1 MISELTFSKGNVID
15 SITNS
20 SSTVTVDNTQPL
32 SFLEFITRTNVDY
45 TPEEYNNFYIDYLKR
60 WAEAKNTASQTTE
73 TNYIQLYVDFLKE
86 LIVTYSTQ
94 SELKFL
100 TTLDFNDP
108 VELDIAIPIYVEKI
122 RQVVL
127 FYKEKRDNVKY
138 VVDRNKIKGNSTSIE
153 KAIFENIYDYI
164 FSSEQQPQYALLNLS
179 LSSIITNMK
188 IDIEEFV
195 DVYGNYFDLPR
206 VKENET
212 GIRDTLYNNNI
223 NDIDLDLYFSTNVA
237 RNIIQSPIFL
247 KELPLAINYT
257 TTVDTI
263 CDPTNPLL
271 LINNQDNICGFTAT
285 QQDDLKRSLIS
296 KYIGVDFYYISTL
309 NNTLCSGKFITSQNP
324 TGNLPN
330 LQTPDTATVQ
340 SNEIKLLRDLGL
352 FFKPDTCGIFQ
363 LNSKTFTYDIDLTK
377 VTEDKVYIFPDPNV
391 YGNVSRNKQ
400 DVYPIIYTHDFTK
413 DVKNNSSGFISG
425 DPKVSNYE
433 QTFSPYYSKQ
443 QNIHKNLADDASINL
458 NFSDLYNKGYITKLQ
473 YDIYGNEY
481 ALFKDEFGH
490 TFKPIAE
497 ITDDGYILDL
507 LLDGHV
513 FYDIDEGY
521 SFDYSVTGMLNG
533 SIRSGI
539 SARTVNNI
547 LTPAFTLTGSP
558 YTLFFRDFLPYDEFI
573 DSTRNIQSSFRD
585 GGSFTFEDNTNL
597 TDPVLADDVTYPSS
611 QPYYYAELADGG
623 ISSLIPLTRAIL
635 DTGIFTYD
643 VKFALSDVN
652 VEDYD
657 CGYFTDVIGL
667 TNDSIYD
674 DTIPFFNSVSTNS
687 TTIRSSLTGSDV
699 LKTQAYKNKLQGK
712 LFVKDQ
718 ITSTSQPLSTSLNT
732 IFNKYNSSVKGE
744 VYNNIKDFDVIYDTV
759 ICETPSYLVF
769 DKIKYNSD
777 GYMTTSTKNTFFTRN
792 SADATNKFSNRF
804 FKEKDRNVTFCIIQE
819 VIEDISP
826 QYKSLSGSNNKILL
840 PYIYQYS
847 ITDNTP
853 IQIFPRGEDTLN
865 YAVDLFSLRDYFTDT
880 FNINIVKVDRPIIT
894 FNSFNQL
901 YKLTYTCTDGNNMA
915 YIFDANFSIVN
926 NKAIFNSVK
935 FFRQSKVTTTS
946 NFYTSTS
953 GNFVD
958 ISAIDGNITLNQGSI
973 IL

>member
-1 MISELTFSKGNVID
+1 MISELTFSIGNVTD

-60 WAEAKNTASQTTE
+60 WADVKNTASQTAT

-138 VVDRNKIKGNSTSIE
+138 VVDRNKIKGNSISIE

-164 FSSEQQPQYALLNLS
+164 FSSEQQPQYTLLNLS
-179 LSSIITNMK
+179 LSSIVTNMK

-206 VKENET
+206 VKENES
-212 GIRDTLYNNNI
+212 GLRDTLYNNNI
-223 NDIDLDLYFSTNVA
+223 NDIDLDLYFSTSVA
-237 RNIIQSPIFL
+237 RNVIQSPIFL

-285 QQDDLKRSLIS
+285 QQDDLKRALIS

-309 NNTLCSGKFITSQNP
+309 NNTLCSGKFITAQNP

-352 FFKPDTCGIFQ
+352 FFKPDTSGLFQ
-363 LNSKTFTYDIDLTK
+363 LNSKTFTYGIDFTK
-377 VTEDKVYIFPDPNV
+377 VASDQVYIFPDPNV

-400 DVYPIIYTHDFTK
+400 DVYPIVYTHDFTK
-413 DVKNNSSGFISG
+413 DVKNNSSGFVSG

-433 QTFSPYYSKQ
+433 QTFSPYYSKE
-443 QNIHKNLADDASINL
+443 QNIHKNIVDDTSINL

-473 YDIYGNEY
+473 YDIFGNEY

-490 TFKPIAE
+490 TFRPITE
-497 ITDDGYILDL
+497 ITADGYILDL

-513 FYDIDEGY
+513 FYDIEEGY
-521 SFDYSVTGMLNG
+521 GFDYSSTGMIDG

-539 SARTVNNI
+539 SARTVNTP
-547 LTPAFTLTGSP
+547 LTPTFTLTGSP

-573 DSTRNIQSSFRD
+573 DSTRNIQGSFRD
-585 GGSFTFEDNTNL
+585 GGSFTFEDSTIL
-597 TDPVLADDVTYPSS
+597 PDPVLADSGSYPSTLS
-611 QPYYYAELADGG
+611 YYYAELADGG
-623 ISSLIPLTRAIL
+623 ISSLTPLTRAIL
-635 DTGIFTYD
+635 NTGNFTYD
-643 VKFALSDVN
+643 VKFALNDIN

-657 CGYFTDVIGL
+657 CGYFTDMLEL
-667 TNDSIYD
+667 TNDSVYGDNIPYF
-674 DTIPFFNSVSTNS
+674 DTVSTNS
-687 TTIRSSLTGSDV
+687 TTIRSSLTGSDI
-699 LKTQAYKNKLQGK
+699 LKTQAYKNKLQGR
-712 LFVKDQ
+712 LYVKEQ
-718 ITSTSQPLSTSLNT
+718 TISTSQPLSTSLNI
-732 IFNKYNSSVKGE
+732 IFNKYNNTVKSE
-744 VYNNIKDFDVIYDTV
+744 LYNNIKGFDVIYDTF
-759 ICETPSYLVF
+759 IGETPSYLVF
-769 DKIKYNSD
+769 DKIKYSSE
-777 GYMTTSTKNTFFTRN
+777 GYLTPSTKNTFFTRN

-804 FKEKDRNVTFCIIQE
+804 FDENNRNVTFCVIQE
-819 VIEDISP
+819 VIEDVSFWD
-826 QYKSLSGSNNKILL
+826 KSLSGSNNKILL

-847 ITDNTP
+847 IPDNTTV
-853 IQIFPRGEDTLN
+853 QIFPRGGDILN
-865 YAVDLFSLRDYFTDT
+865 YAVDLFSLRNYFTDT
-880 FNINIVKVDRPIIT
+880 FNIKITKVDRPVIT
-894 FNSFNQL
+894 FNSLNQV

-926 NKAIFNSVK
+926 SKAIFNGAK
-935 FFRQSKVTTTS
+935 FFKQSKASTTS
-946 NFYTSTS
+946 NFYSLTS

-958 ISAIDGNITLNQGSI
+958 VGTLDGNVTLDQGTI

>member
-1 MISELTFSKGNVID
+1 MISELTFSIGNVTD

-60 WAEAKNTASQTTE
+60 WSEVKNTASQTTE

-94 SELKFL
+94 AELKFL
-100 TTLDFNDP
+100 TNLDFNDP

-138 VVDRNKIKGNSTSIE
+138 VVDRNKIKGNSISIE

-164 FSSEQQPQYALLNLS
+164 FSSEQQPQYTLLNLS
-179 LSSIITNMK
+179 LSSIVTNMK

-212 GIRDTLYNNNI
+212 GARDVLYNNNI
-223 NDIDLDLYFSTNVA
+223 NDIDLDLYFSTSVA
-237 RNIIQSPIFL
+237 RNVIQSPIFL

-285 QQDDLKRSLIS
+285 QQDDLKRALIS

-309 NNTLCSGKFITSQNP
+309 NNTLCSGKFITAQNP

-352 FFKPDTCGIFQ
+352 FFKPDTSGLFQ
-363 LNSKTFTYDIDLTK
+363 LNSKTFTYEVDFTK
-377 VTEDKVYIFPDPNV
+377 VAGDQVYIFPDPNV

-400 DVYPIIYTHDFTK
+400 DVYPIVYTHDFTK
-413 DVKNNSSGFISG
+413 DVKNNSSGFVSG

-443 QNIHKNLADDASINL
+443 QNIHKNLADDTSINL

-490 TFKPIAE
+490 TFKPITE
-497 ITDDGYILDL
+497 ITADGYILDL

-521 SFDYSVTGMLNG
+521 SFDYSVSGMIDG

-539 SARTVNNI
+539 SARTVNDN
-547 LTPAFTLTGSP
+547 LTPYFTLTGSP

-573 DSTRNIQSSFRD
+573 DSTRNIQGSFRD
-585 GGSFTFEDNTNL
+585 GGSFTFEDSTNL
-597 TDPVLADDVTYPSS
+597 PDPILADSNSYPST

-623 ISSLIPLTRAIL
+623 VSSLSPLTRAIL
-635 DTGIFTYD
+635 NTGNFTYD
-643 VKFALSDVN
+643 VKFVLNDIN

-657 CGYFTDVIGL
+657 CGYFTDVLEL
-667 TNDSIYD
+667 TNDSIYG
-674 DTIPFFNSVSTNS
+674 DTIPYFDSVSTNS
-687 TTIRSSLTGSDV
+687 TTIRSSLTGSDI

-712 LFVKDQ
+712 LYVKDQ
-718 ITSTSQPLSTSLNT
+718 TTSISQPLSTSLVT
-732 IFNKYNSSVKGE
+732 IFNKYNSSVRTE
-744 VYNNIKDFDVIYDTV
+744 VFNNIKDFDVIYDTV

-769 DKIKYNSD
+769 DKIRYTD
-777 GYMTTSTKNTFFTRN
+777 EGYVTTGTKNTYFTRN

-804 FKEKDRNVTFCIIQE
+804 FNEISRNVTFCILKE
-819 VIEDISP
+819 VVEDVS
-826 QYKSLSGSNNKILL
+826 YRVKSLSGYNGKIIL
-840 PYIYQYS
+840 PYIYQYDIPS
-847 ITDNTP
+847 NTTV
-853 IQIFPRGEDTLN
+853 QIFPRGDDMLN
-865 YAVDLFSLRDYFTDT
+865 YAESIFSLRNYFTDT
-880 FNINIVKVDRPIIT
+880 FNINIAKIDKPVIT
-894 FNSFNQL
+894 FNSFNQV

-915 YIFDANFSIVN
+915 YIFDTNFSIVN
-926 NKAIFNSVK
+926 NKAIINSSK
-935 FFRQSKVTTTS
+935 FFKQGKVTTTS

-958 ISAIDGNITLNQGSI
+958 INAVDGNITLNQGSI